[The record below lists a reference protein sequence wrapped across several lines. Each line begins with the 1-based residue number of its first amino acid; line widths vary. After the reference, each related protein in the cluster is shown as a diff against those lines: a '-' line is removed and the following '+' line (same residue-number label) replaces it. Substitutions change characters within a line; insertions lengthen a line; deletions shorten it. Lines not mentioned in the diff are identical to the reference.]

1 MVVYGNVEWLGS
13 FQSTIYHGMSAIL
26 ARNLKQVVLV
36 NASTMWFKADVPEGN
51 ARMFRGLNAVMTR
64 QKLSP
69 YSEIIKPDPDKTH
82 IMLTRVAL
90 ESIKQLCT
98 EEPQGTS

>member
-13 FQSTIYHGMSAIL
+13 FQNTIYHSMSAIL

-36 NASTMWFKADVPEGN
+36 NASTMWFKADVPEGT

-64 QKLSP
+64 QKLAP
-69 YSEIIKPDPDKTH
+69 YSEIIKPDSE
-82 IMLTRVAL
+82 IAYLTLKVEGLAP
-90 ESIKQLCT
+90 IIALCT